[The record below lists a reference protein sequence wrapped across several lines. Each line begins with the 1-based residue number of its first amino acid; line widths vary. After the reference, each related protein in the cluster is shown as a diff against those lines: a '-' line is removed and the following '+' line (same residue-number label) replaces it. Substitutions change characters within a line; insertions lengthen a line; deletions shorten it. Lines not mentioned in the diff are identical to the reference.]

1 MLPPW
6 HVLTP
11 EAVGLE
17 LQSDLIHGRRKNV
30 EARQVWGMEAFIV
43 WWCIDDQTESCM
55 AFAAYTESQGSMKQY
70 STRPAP
76 SPSRSLVLSVV
87 SNAICLSCASNM
99 PRGDLLEWQ
108 GDFSKRITATFRVR
122 NTLYQKAWSGI
133 SMCRHGQGIT
143 TAYIPS
149 FMGLKRLVFRPR
161 YTLGI
166 AMWRMLGSG

>member
-1 MLPPW
+1 M
-6 HVLTP
+6 
-11 EAVGLE
+11 AV
-17 LQSDLIHGRRKNV
+17 HR
-30 EARQVWGMEAFIV
+30 
-43 WWCIDDQTESCM
+43 TESCM

-70 STRPAP
+70 STTTPF
-76 SPSRSLVLSVV
+76 SRSLVLSVV

-161 YTLGI
+161 YSRHCDVADAGERLKAKFVQHPRKRTL
-166 AMWRMLGSG
+166 SFT